1 MNVLLDT
8 HVLAWWVLA
17 NPSLS
22 ATARDVISNPG
33 NKIFVSAITS
43 FEMATKHRIGKWP
56 DIGEFLDRFDQV
68 IVGERFEHLPIRSA
82 HAKLAGAFAVE
93 HRDPFD
99 RILAAQSIVETMPLV
114 TADAAFA
121 QFDVKTLF

>member
-1 MNVLLDT
+1 VNVLLDT

-22 ATARDVISNPG
+22 AAARDVISNPG

-56 DIGEFLDRFDQV
+56 DIGEFLDRFDQ
-68 IVGERFEHLPIRSA
+68 IILDERFEHLPIRST
-82 HAKLAGAFAVE
+82 HAKFAGSLVVE

-99 RILAAQSIVETMPLV
+99 RILAAQSILEAMPLV
-114 TADAAFA
+114 TGDAAFA
-121 QFDVKTLF
+121 QFDVKILF